1 MTVPLSLL
9 YSFPRCRG
17 RAPARQ
23 LLDFEAGLL
32 EMCYAGGRAAAI
44 EEAHGMLRLI
54 EIVQEAYQPPL
65 LAALQRL
72 HEAAR
77 GAAAARHHATR
88 DALRTRH
95 PEVLGLPEKLIADG
109 AVPCSTVLEASWLYA
124 AAVDECRKLPSR
136 PTAAAKLGC
145 LVEATKKLAA
155 ATAGR
160 TSELSADD
168 LVPLTAMLLVA
179 AALPSLDFEAYVLSE
194 LLADAL
200 ATGPEAYCVC
210 TMQVAAGFLAEV
222 VVV

>member
-1 MTVPLSLL
+1 M
-9 YSFPRCRG
+9 
-17 RAPARQ
+17 
-23 LLDFEAGLL
+23 
-32 EMCYAGGRAAAI
+32 
-44 EEAHGMLRLI
+44 
-54 EIVQEAYQPPL
+54 
-65 LAALQRL
+65 
-72 HEAAR
+72 
-77 GAAAARHHATR
+77 
-88 DALRTRH
+88 
-95 PEVLGLPEKLIADG
+95 LGLPEKLIADG

-124 AAVDECRKLPSR
+124 AAVDECRQLPSR

-179 AALPSLDFEAYVLSE
+179 AALPSLDFEAYVLAE

-210 TMQVAAGFLAEV
+210 TMQVAAGFLAAV

>member
-1 MTVPLSLL
+1 MIFARAENTISSTGSPKPPPEEVLL
-9 YSFPRCRG
+9 PPRPKLFPSG
-17 RAPARQ
+17 A
-23 LLDFEAGLL
+23 L
-32 EMCYAGGRAAAI
+32 ES
-44 EEAHGMLRLI
+44 
-54 EIVQEAYQPPL
+54 
-65 LAALQRL
+65 
-72 HEAAR
+72 
-77 GAAAARHHATR
+77 R
-88 DALRTRH
+88 DSLRTRH

-124 AAVDECRKLPSR
+124 AAVDECRQLPSR

-179 AALPSLDFEAYVLSE
+179 AALPSLDFEAYVLAE

-210 TMQVAAGFLAEV
+210 TMRVAAGFLAEV